1 MTEDEYNA
9 KLDELAER
17 IELAEITNRVLREK
31 LEGISNRLGSF
42 QLEMDKDKLG

>member
-17 IELAEITNRVLREK
+17 LELAEIANRVLREK
-31 LEGISNRLGSF
+31 IEGISNRLGSF
-42 QLEMDKDKLG
+42 QIEMDRDRLR